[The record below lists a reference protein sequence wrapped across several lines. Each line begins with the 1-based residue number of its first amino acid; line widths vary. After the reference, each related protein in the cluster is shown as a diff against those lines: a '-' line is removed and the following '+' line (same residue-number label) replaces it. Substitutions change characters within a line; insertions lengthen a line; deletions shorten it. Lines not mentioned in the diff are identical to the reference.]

1 MDSYRFEQH
10 ALQVRVAHELHFL
23 GPRQNLVPTF
33 VTTSRAFSL
42 WARIGVGILYF
53 ACFAAAIAQSP
64 VQSRLR
70 SQTAVM
76 RMTPRPVTAIAEARH
91 YFRGDAQANM
101 AVASIGL
108 LYLANGTQP
117 KTKQLIKENE
127 NASYS
132 RQGNRRRTEFNPEK
146 ISDHKAHRCDGVGRG
161 RESSPL
167 YMGRGRRGPQR

>member
-64 VQSRLR
+64 VHSSLR
-70 SQTAVM
+70 TQTAVM
-76 RMTPRPVTAIAEARH
+76 RLTPRPVTAIAEARH

-132 RQGNRRRTEFNPEK
+132 RQGNRRRTECNPEK
-146 ISDHKAHRCDGVGRG
+146 ISDHKAHRRDGVGRG

-167 YMGRGRRGPQR
+167 YMGRRRRGSQR